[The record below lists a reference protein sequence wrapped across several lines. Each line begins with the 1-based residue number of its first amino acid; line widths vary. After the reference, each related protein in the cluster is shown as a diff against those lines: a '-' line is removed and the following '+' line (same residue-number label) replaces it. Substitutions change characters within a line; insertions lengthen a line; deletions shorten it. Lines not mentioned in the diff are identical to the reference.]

1 MDPFA
6 FKAKLTA
13 LYDTQPAAEQFTKEI
28 GNVLGGDVQL
38 QDVTL
43 VNGRRGVRA
52 VLKLP
57 DRKVK
62 LLLLQNRKAGTMG
75 NSSSSSS
82 APFVTWEYS
91 SSPIRT
97 LTVHLQTYDQQQE
110 GSLLARDVCLWLLV
124 VLFPKVPASSHL
136 KKFKEN
142 SPWGK
147 LKAAEAAA
155 AAAGGS
161 G

>member
-1 MDPFA
+1 LA
-6 FKAKLTA
+6 
-13 LYDTQPAAEQFTKEI
+13 
-28 GNVLGGDVQL
+28 
-38 QDVTL
+38 VT
-43 VNGRRGVRA
+43 VDA
-52 VLKLP
+52 S
-57 DRKVK
+57 
-62 LLLLQNRKAGTMG
+62 LLL
-75 NSSSSSS
+75 
-82 APFVTWEYS
+82 
-91 SSPIRT
+91 
-97 LTVHLQTYDQQQE
+97 LQTYDQQQE

-147 LKAAEAAA
+147 LKAAAEAAAAA